1 MISLRY
7 HVISI
12 AAVFLALAL
21 GVVLGSTAI
30 SDRLLSGL
38 SSNRDEL
45 GRQVSDLEA
54 QSNIHLDLEP
64 RPLKQAAPLCLGAI
78 KGMTMPGKP
87 GEYVWARDGEIL
99 RCPWH
104 GWEFDLRTGKSYCE
118 PDRIK
123 ARRFSIDVKAGREV
137 VEGPY
142 VAETFPVSV
151 EEQYVVVEV

>member
-1 MISLRY
+1 MCEGKLI
-7 HVISI
+7 
-12 AAVFLALAL
+12 
-21 GVVLGSTAI
+21 
-30 SDRLLSGL
+30 GL
-38 SSNRDEL
+38 
-45 GRQVSDLEA
+45 LEA
-54 QSNIHLDLEP
+54 SE
-64 RPLKQAAPLCLGAI
+64 
-78 KGMTMPGKP
+78 PGK
-87 GEYVWARDGEIL
+87 YRYTRRGEIV